1 MFKNFPGY
9 KILEKIQKNKSH
21 KRMRKI
27 PLNSIKLIF
36 IVAITAI
43 IALMPTE
50 SFGIDGL
57 TVVHQRIIAL
67 FVFAAL
73 MWLTETLPSWVTSMI
88 VVTVMLLT
96 VSTSALSP
104 LRTEKITKNES
115 LEIACAKFE
124 ADMNSAFAEKQDA
137 INAFEAP
144 EKQIYDNYIA
154 AGNAYAE
161 ACKAMDALNLK
172 ADANKEEADAACASA
187 KTELEQASATLDSLT
202 QVVALAEAY
211 NTAKNEYNVALAK
224 YNEFLAAANAT
235 DAVALVEEV
244 KKEYDAAHSEYED
257 FLTATN
263 ATVLVDAIEAAKNEY
278 DEAYIII
285 ENGGEQIVTVL
296 VDSVESVDVDIYT
309 KRDEA
314 KAEYDELCAIY
325 SELEAESA
333 MYEASLNSA
342 KAAYDE
348 LLYKVNELEN
358 EAATL
363 EAALNSAKVRC
374 NETYVAYVSFAHGT
388 LRTTTGIA
396 TSDNDETCIKF
407 EELPELNTVET
418 AAALEAAKNKYDAA
432 QEVLTAIV
440 ARDDAKVNLEAA
452 EKKLEAAEFDDYNTA
467 VAKYNAAEEKLKRTH
482 VQQNVRKIEKD
493 AKLSKGK
500 EKPFTPYVPFK
511 DILGC
516 FANPTIMLFIGGFVL
531 AIGLT
536 KVKLDV
542 ALARVL
548 LKPFGTRSDIVLL
561 GFILVTA
568 IFSAFVSNTAT
579 AAMMLAFLTPVLKSL
594 PADGKG
600 RIALALAIPVGAN
613 LGGMITPIGTPPNMI
628 ALDYLSTQG
637 MGISFVEW
645 TIRMA
650 PFVILLLV
658 LAWMLLRFMFPFKQK
673 NIKIEIDGDIKWNYH
688 TWSVVVAF
696 VVTIFMWMFG
706 TDLWGIDTNVVAMI
720 PIAIFCATG
729 ILTRRDLEEINW
741 SVLWMVAGGFALGV
755 ALNYQVKDADTG
767 IVLYNS
773 LSSIIVESVPF
784 GNFSPLVVMILA
796 GLICFAFSNF
806 ISHSAATSLLV
817 PVLGV
822 VAAGLGSALDGFG
835 GPQAMLVGIAI
846 ASSVS
851 MILPISTPPNAI
863 AHSTGFIQQKD
874 MMKVGIIIGVLG
886 LVLGYGM
893 LIFIGF

>member
-21 KRMRKI
+21 KRMRKL
-27 PLNSIKLIF
+27 PLNAIKMIF

-96 VSTSALSP
+96 VSTSAVSP
-104 LRTEKITKNES
+104 LRTEQTTKAES
-115 LEIACAKFE
+115 LEISLQKYTNDVE
-124 ADMNSAFAEKQDA
+124 KNLEELKKQQEVREDVVVITSTAEKHEKA
-137 INAFEAP
+137 NA
-144 EKQIYDNYIA
+144 K
-154 AGNAYAE
+154 YA
-161 ACKAMDALNLK
+161 
-172 ADANKEEADAACASA
+172 AACE
-187 KTELEQASATLDSLT
+187 K
-202 QVVALAEAY
+202 
-211 NTAKNEYNVALAK
+211 
-224 YNEFLAAANAT
+224 
-235 DAVALVEEV
+235 VER
-244 KKEYDAAHSEYED
+244 
-257 FLTATN
+257 
-263 ATVLVDAIEAAKNEY
+263 
-278 DEAYIII
+278 
-285 ENGGEQIVTVL
+285 
-296 VDSVESVDVDIYT
+296 T
-309 KRDEA
+309 K
-314 KAEYDELCAIY
+314 IQ
-325 SELEAESA
+325 
-333 MYEASLNSA
+333 
-342 KAAYDE
+342 
-348 LLYKVNELEN
+348 
-358 EAATL
+358 
-363 EAALNSAKVRC
+363 
-374 NETYVAYVSFAHGT
+374 
-388 LRTTTGIA
+388 
-396 TSDNDETCIKF
+396 
-407 EELPELNTVET
+407 
-418 AAALEAAKNKYDAA
+418 
-432 QEVLTAIV
+432 QEV
-440 ARDDAKVNLEAA
+440 
-452 EKKLEAAEFDDYNTA
+452 Y
-467 VAKYNAAEEKLKRTH
+467 
-482 VQQNVRKIEKD
+482 KIEKE
-493 AKLSKGK
+493 ANLIK
-500 EKPFTPYVPFK
+500 EDKVFTPYVPFK

-628 ALDYLSTQG
+628 ALDYLSSQG
-637 MGISFVEW
+637 MGISFVDW
-645 TIRMA
+645 TMRMA

-658 LAWMLLRFMFPFKQK
+658 IAWMLLRVMFPFKQK
-673 NIKIEIDGDIKWNYH
+673 NIKIEIDGEIKWNYH
-688 TWSVVVAF
+688 TWAVVVAF
-696 VVTIFMWMFG
+696 AVTIFMWMFG
-706 TDLWGIDTNVVAMI
+706 SEIWGVDTNVVAMI

-755 ALNYQVKDADTG
+755 ALNYKVTDPDTG
-767 IVLYNS
+767 VVIYNS
-773 LSSIIVESVPF
+773 LSNIIVNSVPF
-784 GNFSPLVVMILA
+784 GEFSPLMVMILA

-822 VAAGLGSALDGFG
+822 VAGGLGTALDSFG
-835 GPQAMLVGIAI
+835 GTQAMLVGIAI

-874 MMKVGIIIGVLG
+874 MMKVGILIGLIG
-886 LVLGYGM
+886 LVLGYAM

>member
-9 KILEKIQKNKSH
+9 KVLEKIQKNKSH
-21 KRMRKI
+21 KRERKLPI
-27 PLNSIKLIF
+27 NAIKLIF
-36 IVAITAI
+36 IVAITVI
-43 IALMPTE
+43 IALLPTE
-50 SFGIDGL
+50 SFGIEGL

-96 VSTSALSP
+96 VSTSALEP
-104 LRTEKITKNES
+104 LRTEKITKAES
-115 LEIACAKFE
+115 LEIAY
-124 ADMNSAFAEKQDA
+124 N
-137 INAFEAP
+137 
-144 EKQIYDNYIA
+144 
-154 AGNAYAE
+154 
-161 ACKAMDALNLK
+161 KAVA
-172 ADANKEEADAACASA
+172 EEA
-187 KTELEQASATLDSLT
+187 KTKAVVDSLST
-202 QVVALAEAY
+202 VRA
-211 NTAKNEYNVALAK
+211 TAADTAFVSKVMA
-224 YNEFLAAANAT
+224 
-235 DAVALVEEV
+235 
-244 KKEYDAAHSEYED
+244 EYE
-257 FLTATN
+257 F
-263 ATVLVDAIEAAKNEY
+263 
-278 DEAYIII
+278 
-285 ENGGEQIVTVL
+285 
-296 VDSVESVDVDIYT
+296 
-309 KRDEA
+309 
-314 KAEYDELCAIY
+314 
-325 SELEAESA
+325 
-333 MYEASLNSA
+333 
-342 KAAYDE
+342 
-348 LLYKVNELEN
+348 
-358 EAATL
+358 
-363 EAALNSAKVRC
+363 
-374 NETYVAYVSFAHGT
+374 
-388 LRTTTGIA
+388 
-396 TSDNDETCIKF
+396 
-407 EELPELNTVET
+407 
-418 AAALEAAKNKYDAA
+418 
-432 QEVLTAIV
+432 
-440 ARDDAKVNLEAA
+440 AA
-452 EKKLEAAEFDDYNTA
+452 EKLT
-467 VAKYNAAEEKLKRTH
+467 
-482 VQQNVRKIEKD
+482 KIEAQKKAYEID
-493 AKLSKGK
+493 KAANITKK
-500 EKPFTPYVPFK
+500 EDKVFTPYVPFK

-548 LKPFGTRSDIVLL
+548 LKPFGTRSEVVLL

-628 ALDYLSTQG
+628 ALDYLSSQG
-637 MGISFVEW
+637 MGISFVDW
-645 TIRMA
+645 TVRMA

-658 LAWMLLRFMFPFKQK
+658 LAWLLLRIMFPFKQK

-696 VVTIFMWMFG
+696 AVTIFMWMFG
-706 TDLWGIDTNVVAMI
+706 TDLWGVDTNVVAMI

-755 ALNYQVKDADTG
+755 ALNYKVTDPDTG
-767 IVLYNS
+767 VVLYNS
-773 LSSIIVESVPF
+773 LSSIIVKSVPF
-784 GNFSPLVVMILA
+784 DNFSPLMVMILA

-822 VAAGLGSALDGFG
+822 VAGGLGTALDGFG

-874 MMKVGIIIGVLG
+874 MMKVGIIIGLLG
-886 LVLGYGM
+886 LALGYGM

>member
-21 KRMRKI
+21 KRMRKL
-27 PLNSIKLIF
+27 PLNAIKLIF

-88 VVTVMLLT
+88 VVTVMLMT
-96 VSTSALSP
+96 VSTSAVSP
-104 LRTEKITKNES
+104 LRTEETTKAES
-115 LEIACAKFE
+115 LEIA
-124 ADMNSAFAEKQDA
+124 
-137 INAFEAP
+137 
-144 EKQIYDNYIA
+144 Y
-154 AGNAYAE
+154 
-161 ACKAMDALNLK
+161 
-172 ADANKEEADAACASA
+172 
-187 KTELEQASATLDSLT
+187 
-202 QVVALAEAY
+202 
-211 NTAKNEYNVALAK
+211 AK
-224 YNEFLAAANAT
+224 YNNDVKKTWKERGEKLAVRDSLFMANADTILINKAVAEYETANAKYAAACEK
-235 DAVALVEEV
+235 VER
-244 KKEYDAAHSEYED
+244 
-257 FLTATN
+257 
-263 ATVLVDAIEAAKNEY
+263 
-278 DEAYIII
+278 
-285 ENGGEQIVTVL
+285 
-296 VDSVESVDVDIYT
+296 T
-309 KRDEA
+309 K
-314 KAEYDELCAIY
+314 
-325 SELEAESA
+325 
-333 MYEASLNSA
+333 
-342 KAAYDE
+342 
-348 LLYKVNELEN
+348 VQ
-358 EAATL
+358 
-363 EAALNSAKVRC
+363 
-374 NETYVAYVSFAHGT
+374 
-388 LRTTTGIA
+388 
-396 TSDNDETCIKF
+396 
-407 EELPELNTVET
+407 
-418 AAALEAAKNKYDAA
+418 
-432 QEVLTAIV
+432 QEV
-440 ARDDAKVNLEAA
+440 
-452 EKKLEAAEFDDYNTA
+452 Y
-467 VAKYNAAEEKLKRTH
+467 
-482 VQQNVRKIEKD
+482 KIEKEG
-493 AKLSKGK
+493 KLLK
-500 EKPFTPYVPFK
+500 EEKKFTPYVPFK

-548 LKPFGTRSDIVLL
+548 LKPFGTNSNIVLL

-637 MGISFVEW
+637 MGISFVDW

-658 LAWMLLRFMFPFKQK
+658 ISWMLLRFMFPFKQK
-673 NIKIEIDGDIKWNYH
+673 HIKIEIDGDIKWNYH
-688 TWSVVVAF
+688 TWAVIVAF
-696 VVTIFMWMFG
+696 AVTIFMWMFG
-706 TDLWGIDTNVVAMI
+706 TDLWGVDTNVVAMI

-755 ALNYQVKDADTG
+755 ALNYKVTDPDTG
-767 IVLYNS
+767 VVIYNS
-773 LSSIIVESVPF
+773 LSNIVVNSVPF
-784 GNFSPLVVMILA
+784 GEFSPLMVMVLA

-822 VAAGLGSALDGFG
+822 VAGGLGTALDSFG

-874 MMKVGIIIGVLG
+874 MMKVGILIGLIG
-886 LVLGYGM
+886 LVLGYAM